1 MKKELTM
8 TELNIFKNAE
18 NAAKLLKLKTASG
31 SVSQPDI
38 KKISKLKQYVISKYD
53 KISRENLPLTQELIK
68 NISDIETSVYKYETL
83 KKSDFAEAAADE
95 KSNILT
101 SIDRILNYSK
111 NLAEEPVLLEGAVSN
126 AKYVWRASKGS
137 CATCQALDGTEYVL
151 KEDIP
156 PKPHPNCKCTV
167 EMIKDE
173 NTQPCDCQ
181 RLYEKIDEISS
192 SVETVIPALEDIK
205 NSAAEL
211 MLVAANMP
219 VASLGY
225 SILDEIN
232 TAQEAYHDFQR
243 NKSEMIAFRGYDKYY
258 HAKANCEASRRGLS
272 GEAVAYLASIGKEII
287 DIYTKTKSKRLTLIE
302 AVKDSLEDL
311 QADFYGISR
320 KSNNGSCGINVEN
333 IGTIINKS
341 E

>member
-8 TELNIFKNAE
+8 AKLNIFKNAE
-18 NAAKLLKLKTASG
+18 DAAKLLKLKTANDSI
-31 SVSQPDI
+31 SQSDVR
-38 KKISKLKQYVISKYD
+38 KISKLKQYVLDKYD
-53 KISRENLPLTQELIK
+53 TISRENLPLTQELIK
-68 NISDIETSVYKYETL
+68 NISDVETSVYKYETL
-83 KKSDFAEAAADE
+83 KKSDFTEAAAGE
-95 KSNILT
+95 KSNILK
-101 SIDRILNYSK
+101 SLDRIVKYSK
-111 NLAEEPVLLEGAVSN
+111 SLEEEPVLLEGAVSN
-126 AKYVWRASKGS
+126 AKYVWHASKGS
-137 CATCQALDGTEYVL
+137 CAACQALDGTEYVL
-151 KEDIP
+151 KEDVP

-173 NTQPCDCQ
+173 NTQPCGCQ

-205 NSAAEL
+205 NSVDEL

-219 VASLGY
+219 AASLGY

-232 TAQEAYHDFQR
+232 IAKEAYHDFQR

-272 GEAVAYLASIGKEII
+272 GEAVAYLASVGKEII
-287 DIYTKTKSKRLTLIE
+287 DIYTKTKSKRLTFIE

-311 QADFYGISR
+311 QADFYGINQ

-333 IGTIINKS
+333 VGNIINKS